1 MTTAYFYL
9 HVFIYDRFHFLLY
22 IMTLSINKLSK
33 RFSNAWIL
41 KDAELNIERGSV
53 IGIVGRKGSGK
64 TTFLR
69 ILAGL
74 ETPSGGSIELDGV
87 SASVKASF
95 VPATPVSGFIQRAF
109 HKGINTVDTAKRQSE
124 AIIEALESSAE
135 VLLFDDIFNFFDP
148 AEIKTISKKISDSV
162 KEKGKIAI
170 ISFDDFNDVYEIC
183 DVAAILA
190 DGRIVQAGE
199 PAAVYD
205 APTNRV
211 VAEVTGENNLID
223 ARRLTSSKSELPEFQ
238 TLTGDH
244 RVFAH
249 KRELAALGAINQTV
263 ALAIR
268 PEHISLSF
276 GASFPEDNLL
286 KATITDVNFRG
297 ATTMVGLDSNGL
309 RLTALVLRLVG
320 LNVGDECMV
329 GLPPDRIHVLS
340 E

>member
-1 MTTAYFYL
+1 
-9 HVFIYDRFHFLLY
+9 
-22 IMTLSINKLSK
+22 MTLSISKLSK
-33 RFSNAWIL
+33 RFGNRWIL
-41 KDAELNIERGSV
+41 KDTGIDIERGTIV
-53 IGIVGRKGSGK
+53 AIVGKKGSGK

-74 ETPSGGSIELDGV
+74 ESASGGSVEFDGS
-87 SASVKASF
+87 SAGGRSTF
-95 VPATPVSGFIQRAF
+95 VPVAPVSGFIHRAL
-109 HKGINTVDTAKRQSE
+109 HKNVDTVDTANRQAE
-124 AIIEALESSAE
+124 AIDNALNSSSD

-148 AEIKTISKKISDSV
+148 TEIKTISKKIRDSV
-162 KEKGKIAI
+162 RERGKIAI
-170 ISFDDFNDVYEIC
+170 VAFDDFNEVYDLC
-183 DVAAILA
+183 DVAAVLA
-190 DGRIVQAGE
+190 DGRIMQVGPPAEIYDE
-199 PAAVYD
+199 PI
-205 APTNRV
+205 NRA
-211 VAEVTGENNLID
+211 VAEITGENNLVD
-223 ARRLTSSKSELPEFQ
+223 ARRLSSSKSELPEFQ
-238 TLTGDH
+238 TLTGEH

-297 ATTMVGLDSNGL
+297 ATTLIGLDSNGL